1 MNPEQWLSLK
11 WNGGSTMSDRWLNQS
26 KIIHIAEELWIYSK
40 IRKLLREEEN
50 TMYYIDKLKEVE
62 DKIESMKKEII
73 CHLDLDTKII
83 KYVINLCDK
92 VYEGASFGDLEFN
105 ETIKEIQE
113 KYN

>member
-1 MNPEQWLSLK
+1 MIKCFEGNWKLK
-11 WNGGSTMSDRWLNQS
+11 EKVKNSCIDN
-26 KIIHIAEELWIYSK
+26 IYNIAEELWIYSK

-73 CHLDLDTKII
+73 CHLDTKII

-113 KYN
+113 NF

>member
-1 MNPEQWLSLK
+1 
-11 WNGGSTMSDRWLNQS
+11 
-26 KIIHIAEELWIYSK
+26 
-40 IRKLLREEEN
+40 
-50 TMYYIDKLKEVE
+50 
-62 DKIESMKKEII
+62 MKKEII
-73 CHLDLDTKII
+73 CHLDTKII